1 MKERKGT
8 LDCIRSWHYNIF
20 LARKSEI
27 WLVEIWST
35 KVNPPRKKKKKREGR
50 PFQNNWFMPCS
61 WISSSMKREWD
72 VHAATVAWARGSRTD
87 LHLLWIFFFAMTNL
101 PPQLVALSR
110 ENKEHSLSEGGDSR
124 SHPKQRNKKLEDDFV
139 EFVF

>member
-1 MKERKGT
+1 MSMPLLLHGQEG
-8 LDCIRSWHYNIF
+8 H
-20 LARKSEI
+20 AR
-27 WLVEIWST
+27 
-35 KVNPPRKKKKKREGR
+35 
-50 PFQNNWFMPCS
+50 
-61 WISSSMKREWD
+61 ISIYYE
-72 VHAATVAWARGSRTD
+72 
-87 LHLLWIFFFAMTNL
+87 FFFAMTNL

>member
-1 MKERKGT
+1 MGKRVTHGSPF
-8 LDCIRSWHYNIF
+8 IMNI
-20 LARKSEI
+20 
-27 WLVEIWST
+27 
-35 KVNPPRKKKKKREGR
+35 
-50 PFQNNWFMPCS
+50 
-61 WISSSMKREWD
+61 
-72 VHAATVAWARGSRTD
+72 
-87 LHLLWIFFFAMTNL
+87 FFAMTNL